1 MSSVAKNIFSLTV
14 GQFFSLIF
22 NFLSIVLAAR
32 FLGVEEFGIFT
43 SSLAIVLI
51 IAKFIDFGLS
61 PIVFRE
67 QSKFFETRTLNTAI
81 TIKLIISII
90 IIVLSNIVFLFI
102 GFSETEFIISN
113 ALFINIF
120 ISHRMANFREII
132 STPFKVIL
140 KMHYPMTLGVLE
152 NLIFLLMILLM
163 PIFDLGINYFV
174 FSYVFCSL
182 PGFILLV
189 YFLKKKTNYTYKIEI
204 SNWRWILGQSLPLAG
219 FVLLMVIFQQID
231 IIILKYFKGLYETGI
246 FSAATRLTMPLNIIP
261 TTLVVTFFPS
271 IVRNIKQNVSSKLL
285 IKFLFKFL
293 FWVSFILAVYV
304 TGNPEKLVVTLF
316 GSQYS
321 DSAISTI
328 FLFWAQVFLFFNFF
342 ALDLL
347 TAYDKQFWNFIYAVL
362 LVLFN
367 FIFALILVPIY
378 GFNGAAFAKLIA
390 SIISFLYLILILNRN
405 QIKYNFVEMRT
416 ILWIVILVLSTV
428 LISFFDFYIYSFFFG
443 ILTIVITI
451 LLRFFGNIEVDL
463 AMKYF
468 PKLEFIKKYVLK

>member
-1 MSSVAKNIFSLTV
+1 MGSIAKNIFSLTV
-14 GQFFSLIF
+14 GQFLSLIL

-43 SSLAIVLI
+43 SSLAVILI

-67 QSKFFETRTLNTAI
+67 QSKFSETKTLNTAI
-81 TIKLIISII
+81 TIKLIISIVI
-90 IIVLSNIVFLFI
+90 IAVSNLIFVLVGYSQN
-102 GFSETEFIISN
+102 EMIISN

-120 ISHRMANFREII
+120 ISHRMANFREIL

-152 NLIFLLMILLM
+152 NLIMFLMIILM
-163 PIFDLGINYFV
+163 PVFNFGIKYFV
-174 FSYVFCSL
+174 FSYVVSSL
-182 PGFILLV
+182 PGFILLI
-189 YFLKKKTNYTYKIEI
+189 YFLKKKTNYSFKFQIN
-204 SNWRWILGQSLPLAG
+204 NWKWILVQSLPLAG

-261 TTLVVTFFPS
+261 TTLVITFFPA
-271 IVRNIKQNVSSKLL
+271 IVRNIKQNASSELL

-293 FWVSFILAVYV
+293 FWVSFIMAVFV
-304 TGNPEKLVVTLF
+304 SANSEKLVVTFF
-316 GSQYS
+316 GDQYAE
-321 DSAISTI
+321 SAVSTA

-347 TAYDKQFWNFIYAVL
+347 TAYDKQFWNFIYSVF

-367 FIFALILVPIY
+367 FIFAVFLVPIY
-378 GFNGAAFAKLIA
+378 GFNGAALAKLIA
-390 SIISFLYLILILNRN
+390 SIMSFGYLIFILNQN
-405 QIKYNFVEMRT
+405 QIKYNFLDFRVVVWVLVLLVSTALIRFLDFYSYSLLFFIIVIVVT
-416 ILWIVILVLSTV
+416 ILTH
-428 LISFFDFYIYSFFFG
+428 Y
-443 ILTIVITI
+443 
-451 LLRFFGNIEVDL
+451 FGNKEIDL
-463 AMKYF
+463 ALKYF
-468 PKLEFIKKYVLK
+468 PKLEFLRKFRAK